1 MRTSSKSASHGKSL
15 LMIEFHAE
23 EKQSATQNG
32 LHQFM
37 SEDLVRGVR
46 FKVWDVEAKNLRSQ
60 VR

>member
-1 MRTSSKSASHGKSL
+1 
-15 LMIEFHAE
+15 MIEFHAE

-60 VR
+60 VRWNELTPMIASNTKK

>member
-1 MRTSSKSASHGKSL
+1 
-15 LMIEFHAE
+15 MIEFHAE

-60 VR
+60 VRWK